1 MAELL
6 LPIHLSSPLGGKRQ
20 VRGKVR
26 FQLGRERKG
35 YGILWDKEE
44 VVVGRR
50 VVKKIEAQFLNGE
63 REVHMVVEVDITE
76 IVSKGVKAEEVE
88 VNLMLA
94 NREGI
99 VVYLPPQYDR
109 NVERWEREEREK
121 GNRGAK
127 GKRRYE
133 IVGRYRI
140 WEWMVGKAREEME
153 RVFRRAMAGEV
164 IEKEINVP
172 PHLFTA
178 LECKSK
184 EMTHM
189 HYLYM
194 FDEESGIFYFQALN
208 NSKLSWKEW
217 MELSRRVVT
226 RVALNRRVRFL
237 FPPLLRS
244 GRSNPSPLTAPALP
258 INDGMSSGQGAASSA
273 SSATLKRPEPT
284 FERRG
289 YRIKEEGSPYIAL
302 TGLSKER
309 GSPPADGVHLL
320 PTPLP
325 KERRDFPPNLSQK
338 RGESRKRP
346 PLSVLQKSLQK
357 RAEGMVVKKR
367 RGEER
372 TKEIPKGI
380 PKEVKRKRDRV
391 KDRKRKRGQR
401 TAVGREVRISRGK
414 EMVSSV
420 GIETPR
426 GRGRSLHR
434 DWKLEG
440 EKAAEVVRWGQAVL
454 ERQEEVKV
462 EGKGEALPL
471 EGRRKAVEVEVVGE
485 EVHHLI
491 EHVSACWT
499 C

>member
-208 NSKLSWKEW
+208 NSKLSWREW
-217 MELSRRVVT
+217 MELSRRAVT

-244 GRSNPSPLTAPALP
+244 GKSNPSPLTAPALP
-258 INDGMSSGQGAASSA
+258 TNDGMGSGQGAVPSA

-284 FERRG
+284 FDRRG
-289 YRIKEEGSPYIAL
+289 YSIKEEGSPYIAL

-309 GSPPADGVHLL
+309 GSLPADGVHLL
-320 PTPLP
+320 PTPPP
-325 KERRDFPPNLSQK
+325 KREDFSPNSPQR
-338 RGESRKRP
+338 RGEGRERP
-346 PLSVLQKSLQK
+346 PLSVLQKSPQK
-357 RAEGMVVKKR
+357 KVEGMVVKKR
-367 RGEER
+367 RRKER
-372 TKEIPKGI
+372 TKEMPKGI
-380 PKEVKRKRDRV
+380 PKEVKRKRDRA
-391 KDRKRKRGQR
+391 KDRKRKKGQR

-420 GIETPR
+420 GREMPIGK
-426 GRGRSLHR
+426 GRFPHR
-434 DWKLEG
+434 DWELEG
-440 EKAAEVVRWGQAVL
+440 EKTAEVAKWEQAVL
-454 ERQEEVKV
+454 GKQEEVKV
-462 EGKGEALPL
+462 GGKGEALPL
-471 EGRRKAVEVEVVGE
+471 EGRRKAVEVKVVKE